1 MGIENFSRDQ
11 KFNIAKSEI
20 GLRFLKLNL
29 DYDTEMIILALA
41 LRKLG
46 HMFSKGIDVTEDVT
60 IEPYWTGE
68 LPETIRLAE
77 WVLHEAAK
85 KNFTHGEIQ
94 MMIGQWLTSSASYI
108 IRAEREEDDDAK
120 KVGK

>member
-1 MGIENFSRDQ
+1 MSMEHFSRDQ
-11 KFNIAKSEI
+11 KFDIAKNEI
-20 GLRFLKLNL
+20 GLQFLKLGL

-46 HMFSKGIDVTEDVT
+46 HLFSKGLNVTEDIT
-60 IEPYWTGE
+60 IEPYWAGE

-77 WVLHEAAK
+77 WVLREAAK
-85 KNFTHGEIQ
+85 KNFTHGETQ
-94 MMIGQWLTSSASYI
+94 NMIGSWLTSSSRYI
-108 IRAEREEDDDAK
+108 IRAEREEADDAV